1 MKNLNVLFTMFLLV
15 TSSLF
20 MTASAAD
27 TKPTGDLKTQVSNM
41 LNKIQFETDDIDGN
55 MEFSVNFIINDKKEI
70 IVLST
75 NDAKYDIAVKN
86 ALNYKKINL
95 ESYKMN
101 TTYQVSVNIQE

>member
-1 MKNLNVLFTMFLLV
+1 MKKLNVLFTMFLLV
-15 TSSLF
+15 SSSIF

-41 LNKIQFETDDIDGN
+41 LNKIQFEADDLDGA
-55 MEFSVNFIINDKKEI
+55 MEFSVNFIINDNNEI

-75 NDAKYDIAVKN
+75 NGAKYDIAVKN
-86 ALNYKKINL
+86 ALNYKKVNL

-101 TTYQVSVNIQE
+101 TTYQVSVKVQE